1 MAFANT
7 QQTIEEQYLA
17 LDAASDEKLELH
29 NGEIV
34 AMAGAK
40 RNHVRITDNISGLFY
55 VRLKGSGCTYYSQ
68 DMRVR
73 ISEETYYY
81 PDVVVV
87 CGEELIVDELDL
99 YNPTVIIE
107 VLSDSTKSTDSS
119 EKTANYR
126 QLPSLQAYLLVSTTG
141 ALVTLSTR
149 NGDSWT
155 LRDIIGLQNQVT
167 IESLGLSLALADIY
181 ENVDFAKNKAK
192 QIKRPK
198 R

>member
-29 NGEIV
+29 NGEII

-40 RNHVRITDNISGLFY
+40 KNHVRITDNISGLFY
-55 VRLKGSGCTYYSQ
+55 VGLRGTGCTYYSQ

-73 ISEETYYY
+73 ISKETYYY

-87 CGEELIVDELDL
+87 CGNEDILNETDL

-107 VLSDSTKSTDSS
+107 VLSDSTKGIDSS
-119 EKTANYR
+119 EKAANYR
-126 QLPSLQAYLLVSTTG
+126 QLPSLQAYVLVSTKG

-149 NGDSWT
+149 IGDSWS
-155 LRDIIGLQNQVT
+155 LQDIMGLQNQVT

-181 ENVDFAKNKAK
+181 ENVDFAKSEAEK
-192 QIKRPK
+192 
-198 R
+198 